1 MKDLFWIA
9 FKLLFSRRTLF
20 GGSAVFSL
28 LGLILGVGALV
39 ASMAVMSGFES
50 TLRSAMADVTG
61 HVQLVKRSTFQ
72 EPWQELE
79 AKIRQ
84 QEPTLVSSV
93 RYLRT
98 EAVLAHQGVIQGV
111 MIQGIDEE
119 KAQDVLDFSSRL
131 VEGDLRLQGGD
142 PSKTPALIGKRIAQR
157 VGLKVGDSFRVV
169 IPIPD
174 AIDPGRFQRRIV
186 EFQVRGI
193 LDMGKTDWNERMII
207 STLKATQKLV
217 QIGDRYSGLLMK
229 FQDINYARTAAFKL
243 SQSLGSN
250 YWVSDWRDLNENLFE
265 AVKIERVVIF
275 FVVLIII
282 IVAAFNVSSTLFVNV
297 VQRYADIAILK
308 TLGLPQKSILKMFSL
323 QGLLMGGVGLGL
335 GTLFGLLLCLGFS
348 VLQNNLG
355 LLSGA
360 VYKVDSIQV
369 EVRFI
374 DWIFIA
380 LATMVI
386 CFVATLAPA
395 LRGSKL
401 NPVEGL
407 KYG

>member
-1 MKDLFWIA
+1 MRDLFWIA
-9 FKLLFSRRTLF
+9 YRLLFSKRTLF

-28 LGLILGVGALV
+28 VGLIMGVGALV

-50 TLRSAMADVTG
+50 TLRSAMSDMTG

-79 AKIRQ
+79 ARIKK

-111 MIQGIDEE
+111 MIQGVDEE
-119 KAQDVLDFSSRL
+119 HANEVLNFSSRL
-131 VEGDLRLQGGD
+131 LEGKLELTSAEGD
-142 PSKTPALIGKRIAQR
+142 KTPALIGKRVAQR
-157 VGLKVGDSFRVV
+157 VGLKVGDTFRVV
-169 IPIPD
+169 MPIPD
-174 AIDPGRFQRRIV
+174 PIDPGRFQRRIA

-193 LDMGKTDWNERMII
+193 LDMGKSEWNERMII
-207 STLKATQKLV
+207 STLKAAQSLV

-229 FQDINYARTAAFKL
+229 FEDINYARTAAFNL
-243 SQSLGSN
+243 SQSLGPN
-250 YWVSDWRDLNENLFE
+250 YWVSDWRDLNENIFE

-308 TLGLPQKSILKMFSL
+308 ALGLPQKSILRMFSV
-323 QGLLMGGVGLGL
+323 QGLLMGALGL
-335 GTLFGLLLCLGFS
+335 SLGTIFGLLLCWGFS
-348 VLQNNLG
+348 ILQSTMG
-355 LLSGA
+355 ILSGA
-360 VYKVDSIQV
+360 VYKVDAIQV
-369 EVRFI
+369 EVRFV

-380 LATMVI
+380 LATMII

>member
-1 MKDLFWIA
+1 MKQLVWIA
-9 FKLLFSRRTLF
+9 YRLLFSKRTLF
-20 GGSAVFSL
+20 GGSAVLSL
-28 LGLILGVGALV
+28 VGLILGVGALV

-61 HVQLVKRSTFQ
+61 HVQLVKRATFQ

-79 AKIRQ
+79 EKIRK

-93 RYLRT
+93 RFLRT

-119 KAQDVLDFSSRL
+119 RAADVLNFSSRL
-131 VEGDLRLQGGD
+131 VDGQLDLKGGD
-142 PSKTPALIGKRIAQR
+142 PNKTPVLIGKRIAQR
-157 VGLKVGDSFRVV
+157 VGLKIGDGFRVV
-169 IPIPD
+169 MPIPD
-174 AIDPGRFQRRIV
+174 PIDPGRFQRRIA

-193 LDMGKTDWNERMII
+193 LDMGKTEWNERMII
-207 STLKATQKLV
+207 SPLAAAQKLV
-217 QIGDRYSGLLMK
+217 QVGDRYSGLLLK
-229 FQDINYARTAAFKL
+229 FQDINYARTAAFNI
-243 SQSLGSN
+243 SQTLGPN

-275 FVVLIII
+275 FVVLIIVV
-282 IVAAFNVSSTLFVNV
+282 VAAFNVSSTLFVNV

-308 TLGLPQKSILKMFSL
+308 ALGLPQKSILKMFSV
-323 QGLLMGGVGLGL
+323 QGLLMGALGLTL
-335 GTLFGLLLCLGFS
+335 GTLFGLLLCLGFT
-348 VLQNNLG
+348 VIQNSLG
-355 LLSGA
+355 LLSGS
-360 VYKVDSIQV
+360 VYRIDSIQV

-374 DWIFIA
+374 DWLFIA
-380 LATMVI
+380 IATMVI

>member
-1 MKDLFWIA
+1 MKQLVWIA
-9 FKLLFSRRTLF
+9 YRLLFSKRTLF
-20 GGSAVFSL
+20 GGSAVLSL
-28 LGLILGVGALV
+28 VGLILGVGALV

-61 HVQLVKRSTFQ
+61 HVQLVKRATFQ

-79 AKIRQ
+79 AKIRK

-93 RYLRT
+93 RFLRT

-119 KAQDVLDFSSRL
+119 RAGDVLNFSSRL
-131 VEGDLRLQGGD
+131 VDGSLDLKPEGD
-142 PSKTPALIGKRIAQR
+142 KTPVLIGKRIAQK
-157 VGLKVGDSFRVV
+157 VNLKIGDTFRVV
-169 IPIPD
+169 MPIPD

-186 EFQVRGI
+186 EFKVRGI
-193 LDMGKTDWNERMII
+193 LDMGKTEWNERMII
-207 STLKATQKLV
+207 SPLAAAQQLV
-217 QIGDRYSGLLMK
+217 QIGDRYSGLLLK
-229 FQDINYARTAAFKL
+229 FKDINYARTAAFNI
-243 SQSLGSN
+243 SQTLGPN

-275 FVVLIII
+275 FVVLIIVV
-282 IVAAFNVSSTLFVNV
+282 VAAFNVSSTLFVNV

-308 TLGLPQKSILKMFSL
+308 ALGLPQKSILKMFSV
-323 QGLLMGGVGLGL
+323 QGLLMGGLGL
-335 GTLFGLLLCLGFS
+335 TLGTIFGLFLCLGFT
-348 VLQNNLG
+348 VIQNSLG
-355 LLSGA
+355 LLSGS
-360 VYKVDSIQV
+360 VYRIDSIQV
-369 EVRFI
+369 EVRFV
-374 DWIFIA
+374 DWLFIA
-380 LATMVI
+380 IATMVI

>member
-1 MKDLFWIA
+1 MKQLFWIA
-9 FKLLFSRRTLF
+9 YRLLFSKRTLF
-20 GGSAVFSL
+20 GGSAVLSL
-28 LGLILGVGALV
+28 IGLILGVGALV

-61 HVQLVKRSTFQ
+61 HVQLVKRGTFQ

-79 AKIRQ
+79 ARIRK
-84 QEPTLVSSV
+84 QEPSLVSSV
-93 RYLRT
+93 RFLRT

-119 KAQDVLDFSSRL
+119 RAGDVLNFSSRL
-131 VEGDLRLQGGD
+131 VDGSLELKGGTD
-142 PSKTPALIGKRIAQR
+142 EKSPALIGKRIAQR
-157 VGLKVGDSFRVV
+157 MRLKVGDTFRVV
-169 IPIPD
+169 MPIPD
-174 AIDPGRFQRRIV
+174 PIDPGHFQRRIA

-193 LDMGKTDWNERMII
+193 LDMGKTEWNERMII
-207 STLKATQKLV
+207 STLATAQKLV
-217 QIGDRYSGLLMK
+217 QIGDRYSGLLLK
-229 FQDINYARTAAFKL
+229 FQDINYARTAAFNL
-243 SQSLGSN
+243 SQSLGPH

-275 FVVLIII
+275 FVVLIIVV
-282 IVAAFNVSSTLFVNV
+282 VAAFNVSSTLFVNV

-308 TLGLPQKSILKMFSL
+308 ALGLPQKSILKMFSL
-323 QGLLMGGVGLGL
+323 QGILMGAVGLAF
-335 GTLFGLLLCLGFS
+335 GTVFGLLLCVGFTL
-348 VLQNNLG
+348 LQNTMG
-355 LLSGA
+355 LLSGS
-360 VYKVDSIQV
+360 VYRIDAIQV
-369 EVRFI
+369 EVRFV

-380 LATMVI
+380 LATMLI

-401 NPVEGL
+401 SPVEGL

>member
-1 MKDLFWIA
+1 MKQLVWIA
-9 FKLLFSRRTLF
+9 YRLLFSKRTLF
-20 GGSAVFSL
+20 GGSAVLSL
-28 LGLILGVGALV
+28 VGLILGVGALV

-61 HVQLVKRSTFQ
+61 HVQLVKRATFQ

-79 AKIRQ
+79 AKIRK

-93 RYLRT
+93 RFLRT

-119 KAQDVLDFSSRL
+119 RASDVLNFSSRL
-131 VEGDLRLQGGD
+131 VDGKLDLKGGD
-142 PSKTPALIGKRIAQR
+142 GKTPVLIGKRIAQR
-157 VGLKVGDSFRVV
+157 VGLKIGDNFRVV
-169 IPIPD
+169 MPIPD
-174 AIDPGRFQRRIV
+174 PIDPGRFQRRIA

-193 LDMGKTDWNERMII
+193 LDMGKTEWNERMII
-207 STLKATQKLV
+207 SPLSAAQQLV
-217 QIGDRYSGLLMK
+217 QIGDRYSGLLLK
-229 FQDINYARTAAFKL
+229 FEDINYARTAAFNI
-243 SQSLGSN
+243 SQTLGPN

-275 FVVLIII
+275 FVVLIIVV
-282 IVAAFNVSSTLFVNV
+282 VAAFNVSSTLFVNV

-308 TLGLPQKSILKMFSL
+308 ALGLPQKSILKMFSV
-323 QGLLMGGVGLGL
+323 QGLLMGAVGLTL
-335 GTLFGLLLCLGFS
+335 GTLFGLVLCLGFT
-348 VLQNNLG
+348 VIQNSLG
-355 LLSGA
+355 LLSGS
-360 VYKVDSIQV
+360 VYRIDSIQV
-369 EVRFI
+369 EVRLV
-374 DWIFIA
+374 DWLFIA
-380 LATMVI
+380 VATMVI

>member
-9 FKLLFSRRTLF
+9 YRLLFSRRTLF

-28 LGLILGVGALV
+28 VGLILGVGALV

-50 TLRSAMADVTG
+50 TLRSAMADMTG
-61 HVQLVKRSTFQ
+61 HVQLVKRATFQ

-79 AKIRQ
+79 ARIRKI
-84 QEPTLVSSV
+84 EPTLVSSV

-119 KAQDVLDFSSRL
+119 KAPDVLNFSSRL
-131 VEGDLRLQGGD
+131 VEGKLDLKPAESG
-142 PSKTPALIGKRIAQR
+142 KTPALIGKRIAQK
-157 VGLKVGDSFRVV
+157 VGLKIGDTFRVV
-169 IPIPD
+169 MPIPD
-174 AIDPGRFQRRIV
+174 ALDPGRFQRRIV
-186 EFQVRGI
+186 EFQVSGI
-193 LDMGKTDWNERMII
+193 VDMGKTDWNERMII
-207 STLKATQKLV
+207 STLKAAQDLV

-229 FQDINYARTAAFKL
+229 FQDINYARTAAFNL
-243 SQSLGSN
+243 SQSLGPN

-282 IVAAFNVSSTLFVNV
+282 VVAAFNVSSTLFVNV

-308 TLGLPQKSILKMFSL
+308 ALGLPQKSILKMFSL
-323 QGLLMGGVGLGL
+323 QGLLMGALGLGL
-335 GTLFGLLLCLGFS
+335 GTLFGLLLCLGFT
-348 VLQNNLG
+348 VLDSALG
-355 LLSGA
+355 ILSGS
-360 VYKVDSIQV
+360 VYRVDSIQV
-369 EVRFI
+369 EVRFV

-380 LATMVI
+380 LATMLI

>member
-1 MKDLFWIA
+1 ML
-9 FKLLFSRRTLF
+9 
-20 GGSAVFSL
+20 SL
-28 LGLILGVGALV
+28 VGLILGVGALV

-50 TLRSAMADVTG
+50 TLRSAMTDVTG
-61 HVQLVKRSTFQ
+61 HVQLVKRATFQ

-79 AKIRQ
+79 ARIRK
-84 QEPTLVSSV
+84 QEPSLVSSV
-93 RYLRT
+93 RFLRT

-119 KAQDVLDFSSRL
+119 RAGEVLNFSSRL
-131 VEGDLRLQGGD
+131 IEGSLDLKEGGG
-142 PSKTPALIGKRIAQR
+142 KTPALIGKRIAQR
-157 VGLKVGDSFRVV
+157 VGLKIGDTFRVV
-169 IPIPD
+169 MPIPD
-174 AIDPGRFQRRIV
+174 PIDSGRFQRRIV

-193 LDMGKTDWNERMII
+193 LDMGKTEWNERMII
-207 STLKATQKLV
+207 STLATAQKLV
-217 QIGDRYSGLLMK
+217 QIGDRYSGLLLK
-229 FQDINYARTAAFKL
+229 FQDINYARTAAFNL
-243 SQSLGSN
+243 SQTLGPS

-275 FVVLIII
+275 FVVLIIVV
-282 IVAAFNVSSTLFVNV
+282 VASFNVSSTLFVNV

-308 TLGLPQKSILKMFSL
+308 ALGLPQKSILKIFSL
-323 QGLLMGGVGLGL
+323 QGILMGGVGLGL
-335 GTLFGLLLCLGFS
+335 GTLFGLLLCAGFT
-348 VLQNNLG
+348 VLQNTMG
-355 LLSGA
+355 LLSGS
-360 VYKVDSIQV
+360 VYRIDSIQV
-369 EVRFI
+369 ELRFV

-380 LATMVI
+380 LATMLI

>member
-1 MKDLFWIA
+1 MKQLVWIA
-9 FKLLFSRRTLF
+9 YRLLFSKRTLF
-20 GGSAVFSL
+20 GGSAVLSL
-28 LGLILGVGALV
+28 VGLVLGVGALV

-61 HVQLVKRSTFQ
+61 HVQLVKRATFQ

-79 AKIRQ
+79 AKIRK

-93 RYLRT
+93 RFLRT

-119 KAQDVLDFSSRL
+119 RAPSVLNFSSRL
-131 VEGDLRLQGGD
+131 VDGQLDLKTDSTG
-142 PSKTPALIGKRIAQR
+142 KTPVLIGKRIAQR
-157 VGLKVGDSFRVV
+157 VGLKVGDIFRVV
-169 IPIPD
+169 MPIPD
-174 AIDPGRFQRRIV
+174 PIDPGRFQRRIA

-193 LDMGKTDWNERMII
+193 LDMGKTEWNERMII
-207 STLKATQKLV
+207 SPLAAAQQLV
-217 QIGDRYSGLLMK
+217 QIGDRYSGLLLK
-229 FQDINYARTAAFKL
+229 FQDINYARTAAFNI
-243 SQSLGSN
+243 SQTLGPN

-275 FVVLIII
+275 FVVLIIVV
-282 IVAAFNVSSTLFVNV
+282 VAAFNVSSTLFVNV

-308 TLGLPQKSILKMFSL
+308 ALGLPQKSILKMFSV

-335 GTLFGLLLCLGFS
+335 GTLFGLILCLGFT
-348 VLQNNLG
+348 VIQNSLG
-355 LLSGA
+355 LLSGS
-360 VYKVDSIQV
+360 VYRIDSIQV

-374 DWIFIA
+374 DWLFIA
-380 LATMVI
+380 VATMVI

>member
-1 MKDLFWIA
+1 MKELFWIA
-9 FKLLFSRRTLF
+9 YRLLFSRRTLF

-28 LGLILGVGALV
+28 VGLILGVGALV

-50 TLRSAMADVTG
+50 TLRSAMADMTG

-72 EPWQELE
+72 EPWKELE
-79 AKIRQ
+79 NKIRK

-111 MIQGIDEE
+111 MVQGIDEE
-119 KAQDVLDFSSRL
+119 HAQDVLDFSSRL
-131 VEGDLRLQGGD
+131 VDGSLDLKTPPGT
-142 PSKTPALIGKRIAQR
+142 KTPALIGKRIAQR

-174 AIDPGRFQRRIV
+174 AIDPGRFQRRIA

-193 LDMGKTDWNERMII
+193 LDMGKTEWNERMII
-207 STLKATQKLV
+207 SPLKAAQDLV
-217 QIGDRYSGLLMK
+217 QIGDRYSGLLIK
-229 FQDINYARTAAFKL
+229 FKDINYARTAAFNL
-243 SQSLGSN
+243 SQSLGPN

-323 QGLLMGGVGLGL
+323 QGLLMGGFGLAV
-335 GTLFGLLLCLGFS
+335 GTLFGLLLCVGFS
-348 VLQNNLG
+348 VLQKTLG
-355 LLSGA
+355 LLSGS
-360 VYKVDSIQV
+360 VYRVDSIQV
-369 EVRFI
+369 EVRFV

>member
-1 MKDLFWIA
+1 MRDLFWIA
-9 FKLLFSRRTLF
+9 YKLLFSKRTLF

-28 LGLILGVGALV
+28 VGLIMGVGALV

-50 TLRSAMADVTG
+50 TLRSAMSDMTG
-61 HVQLVKRSTFQ
+61 HVQLVKRATFQ

-79 AKIRQ
+79 ARIKK

-111 MIQGIDEE
+111 MIQGVDEE
-119 KAQDVLDFSSRL
+119 HVSEVLNFSSRL
-131 VEGDLRLQGGD
+131 LEGKLELSVAEGG
-142 PSKTPALIGKRIAQR
+142 KIPALIGKRVAQR
-157 VGLKVGDSFRVV
+157 VGLKVGDTFRVV
-169 IPIPD
+169 MPIPD
-174 AIDPGRFQRRIV
+174 PIDPGRFQRRIA

-193 LDMGKTDWNERMII
+193 LDMGKSEWNERMII
-207 STLKATQKLV
+207 STLKAAQSLV

-229 FQDINYARTAAFKL
+229 FEDINYARTAAFNL
-243 SQSLGSN
+243 SQSLGPN
-250 YWVSDWRDLNENLFE
+250 YWVSDWRDLNENIFE

-308 TLGLPQKSILKMFSL
+308 ALGLPQKSILRMFSV
-323 QGLLMGGVGLGL
+323 QGLLMGALGLTL
-335 GTLFGLLLCLGFS
+335 GTLFGLLLCWGFS
-348 VLQNNLG
+348 ILQSTMG
-355 LLSGA
+355 ILSGA
-360 VYKVDSIQV
+360 VYKVDAIQV
-369 EVRFI
+369 EVRFV

-380 LATMVI
+380 LATMII